1 MQVIKIC
8 SLSREFFNL
17 TFISWTD
24 VNNIKLLENLGIRD
38 FMFSQFDRKR
48 LNRGIK
54 YTRKI
59 RNLQYVQYK
68 SLGTALTW
76 SIQSNSFSLFLN
88 SWWNCFLT
96 IISIFFLVDSL
107 AVVQLCSNYY
117 KNFRRKY

>member
-24 VNNIKLLENLGIRD
+24 VNNIKLLENLGIRY